1 MYSVSVQKQTK
12 KVIIKQSIMPV
23 EKQEVEDERT
33 ETKTTP
39 EMKQKTVEDVIAQK
53 GELTNQQRQS
63 PQKRRWRRLTNPQE
77 AESTEES

>member
-1 MYSVSVQKQTK
+1 
-12 KVIIKQSIMPV
+12 MPV

-53 GELTNQQRQS
+53 GEADK
-63 PQKRRWRRLTNPQE
+63 PAE
-77 AESTEES
+77 AESKEEKMEEADKPAGGRVHRREDGGG